1 MKQIK
6 DSIKKIFGIPKTM
19 VKEIDKTIDEKI
31 EKKYEDLKTGVLQED
46 IKKRNKVRFYTGV
59 IFILCLVIIVMIPIT
74 FVFAKVKQFVIET
87 SIKSPNEIVLR
98 LQNENIEDYPDVD
111 ESTGDYIVNPTAET
125 VGSFWQG
132 IDKKTNIL
140 LDHEELVLSKEVIEN
155 DSSTNFLQLQ
165 YDDEETIQIYN
176 QDMTLF
182 CMFNNPLL
190 YTENN
195 YIAENPFI
203 TLYSVPGQSQWEIF
217 SFYTRNTD
225 EMDMLLE
232 QDGATALYNYL
243 VIQSQYQSVEEDSDT
258 EDEKIVHTVDDFTG
272 HLLVISAKD
281 TKKDTYYVIGAK
293 LAEN

>member
-98 LQNENIEDYPDVD
+98 LQDENIENYPEVD
-111 ESTGDYIVNPTAET
+111 ESTDDYIMNPTAET

-132 IDKKTNIL
+132 TDKKTNIL
-140 LDHEELVLSKEVIEN
+140 LDHEELVLGKEVIESN
-155 DSSTNFLQLQ
+155 NSINFLQLQ
-165 YDDEETIQIYN
+165 YDNEEAIQIYN
-176 QDMTLF
+176 QNMTLF

-195 YIAENPFI
+195 YIMENPFI

-225 EMDMLLE
+225 EMDMLME
-232 QDGATALYNYL
+232 QDGTALYNHL
-243 VIQSQYQSVEEDSDT
+243 VIQSQYQSVAEDSDA
-258 EDEKIVHTVDDFTG
+258 ENEKTIDTVDDFTG

-281 TKKDTYYVIGAK
+281 VKKDTYYVIGAK
-293 LAEN
+293 LAE

>member
-98 LQNENIEDYPDVD
+98 LQDENIENYPEVD
-111 ESTGDYIVNPTAET
+111 ESADDYIIDPTAEI

-132 IDKKTNIL
+132 TDKKTNIL
-140 LDHEELVLSKEVIEN
+140 LDHEELVLGKEVIESN
-155 DSSTNFLQLQ
+155 NSINFLQLQ
-165 YDDEETIQIYN
+165 YDNEEAIQIYN
-176 QDMTLF
+176 QNMTLF

-195 YIAENPFI
+195 YIMENPFI

-225 EMDMLLE
+225 EIDMLME
-232 QDGATALYNYL
+232 QDGTALYNHL
-243 VIQSQYQSVEEDSDT
+243 VIQSQYQSVAEDSD
-258 EDEKIVHTVDDFTG
+258 EENEKTIDTVDDFTG

-281 TKKDTYYVIGAK
+281 VKKDTYYVIGAK
-293 LAEN
+293 LAE